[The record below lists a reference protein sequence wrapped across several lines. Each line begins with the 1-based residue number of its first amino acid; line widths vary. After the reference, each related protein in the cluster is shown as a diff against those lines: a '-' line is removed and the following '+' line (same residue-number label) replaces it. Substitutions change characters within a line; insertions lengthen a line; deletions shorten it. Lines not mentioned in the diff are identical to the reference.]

1 MKQKIIP
8 IVSILAGVLAFML
21 SIRYFNA
28 EQAKLNSQ
36 KARLDASAAMV
47 KVIAAGKNIPAN
59 APLTVDDLAT
69 ISVQKSTLRETPI
82 YPEDYKK
89 ILGRKLVYDLKKE
102 SMVLWS
108 DIEGG
113 SAVLAPQL
121 ESMIKPGLRAISI
134 NVSGAHAVSGMVRPN
149 NRVDVLGTFSFPSKT
164 VQGELEAVTL
174 TVLQDVT
181 ILATGNEMAH
191 KRIQS
196 TISSQGYQPQKSYST
211 VTLEVTPREAELLTF
226 AQTVQGRLT
235 LALRNSS
242 DVSFEQDMP
251 EVNFQQLETSL
262 PELNEYRQRN
272 IRNKKNL

>member
-1 MKQKIIP
+1 MRQKIIP

-28 EQAKLNSQ
+28 EQAKINDR
-36 KARLDASAAMV
+36 KAQLDASAATV
-47 KVIAAGKNIPAN
+47 TVVAAGKNIPAN
-59 APLTVDDLAT
+59 APLTLDDIAT
-69 ISVQKSTLRETPI
+69 VSVQKSTLREEPI
-82 YPEDYKK
+82 YPGDYKK
-89 ILGRKLVYDLKKE
+89 IIGRKLIYDLKKG

-113 SAVLAPQL
+113 SAVLSPQL
-121 ESMIKPGLRAISI
+121 ESMVKPGLRAISI

-164 VQGELEAVTL
+164 VEGELEAVTL

-181 ILATGNEMAH
+181 VLATGNEMAH
-191 KRIQS
+191 KRLHNNTS
-196 TISSQGYQPQKSYST
+196 VNGYQPQKSYST

-242 DVSFEQDMP
+242 DVSFEKDLP
-251 EVNFQQLETSL
+251 EVNFEQLENSL

>member
-28 EQAKLNSQ
+28 EQAKLNDQ
-36 KARLDASAAMV
+36 KKRLDASAAMV
-47 KVIAAGKNIPAN
+47 AVVVADKDIPAN
-59 APLTVDDLAT
+59 SPLTVSD
-69 ISVQKSTLRETPI
+69 ISQTPVQKSTLRETPI
-82 YPEDYKK
+82 YPEDFKK
-89 ILGRKLVYDLKKE
+89 IVGRKLIYDLKKG
-102 SMVLWS
+102 SMILWS

-113 SAVLAPQL
+113 SAMLAPQL

-164 VQGELEAVTL
+164 IEGEIEAVTL

-196 TISSQGYQPQKSYST
+196 TTSINGYQPQKSYST

-242 DVSFEQDMP
+242 DVSFEKDLP
-251 EVNFQQLETSL
+251 EINFQQLETSL
-262 PELNEYRQRN
+262 PDLNEYRQKN

>member
-1 MKQKIIP
+1 MRQKIIP

-28 EQAKLNSQ
+28 EQAKIN
-36 KARLDASAAMV
+36 ARTAALDASAATV
-47 KVIAAGKNIPAN
+47 TVVAAGKNIPAN
-59 APLTVDDLAT
+59 APLTLDDIAT
-69 ISVQKSTLRETPI
+69 VSVQKSTLREEPI

-89 ILGRKLVYDLKKE
+89 IIGRKLIYDLKKG

-113 SAVLAPQL
+113 SAVLSPQL
-121 ESMIKPGLRAISI
+121 ESMVKPGLRAISI

-164 VQGELEAVTL
+164 VEGELEAVTL

-181 ILATGNEMAH
+181 VLATGNEMAH
-191 KRIQS
+191 KRLHNNTS
-196 TISSQGYQPQKSYST
+196 VNGYKPQKSYST

-242 DVSFEQDMP
+242 DVSFEKDLP
-251 EVNFQQLETSL
+251 EINFEQLETSL
-262 PELNEYRQRN
+262 PELNDYRQKN
-272 IRNKKNL
+272 IRHKKNL

>member
-28 EQAKLNSQ
+28 ENDKL
-36 KARLDASAAMV
+36 KAERARLDASKALVRVLAV
-47 KVIAAGKNIPAN
+47 AN
-59 APLTVDDLAT
+59 NVSANTPLTIDDIAT
-69 ISVQKSTLRETPI
+69 VSIPKTTVRDDIMADE
-82 YPEDYKK
+82 YKK
-89 ILGRKLVYDLKKE
+89 IVGRKLIYDIKKG
-102 SMVLWS
+102 SRLLWS

-113 SAVLAPQL
+113 SAILFPQL

-164 VQGELEAVTL
+164 VEGELEAVTL

-181 ILATGNEMAH
+181 VLATGTEMAH
-191 KRIQS
+191 KRAHN
-196 TISSQGYQPQKSYST
+196 TTGVNGYQPQKSYST

-235 LALRNSS
+235 LALRNSD
-242 DVSFEQDMP
+242 DVSFEKDLP
-251 EVNFQQLETSL
+251 EINFELLETSL
-262 PELNEYRQRN
+262 PELNEYRQKT
-272 IRNKKNL
+272 IRLKKNL

>member
-28 EQAKLNSQ
+28 EQSKIKAER
-36 KARLDASAAMV
+36 ARLDASKALVRVLAV
-47 KVIAAGKNIPAN
+47 AN
-59 APLTVDDLAT
+59 NVSENTPLTIDDIAT
-69 ISVQKSTLRETPI
+69 ISIPKTTVRDDIMAAE
-82 YPEDYKK
+82 YKK
-89 ILGRKLVYDLKKE
+89 IIGRKLIYDIKKG
-102 SMVLWS
+102 SRLLWS

-113 SAVLAPQL
+113 SAILSPQL

-164 VQGELEAVTL
+164 VDGELEAVTL

-191 KRIQS
+191 KRVHN
-196 TISSQGYQPQKSYST
+196 TTMVNGYQPQKSYST

-235 LALRNSS
+235 LALRNSA
-242 DVSFEQDMP
+242 DVSFEKDLP
-251 EVNFQQLETSL
+251 EINFELLETSL
-262 PELNEYRQRN
+262 PELNEYRQRT
-272 IRNKKNL
+272 IRHKKNL

>member
-28 EQAKLNSQ
+28 EQAKLNDQ

-47 KVIAAGKNIPAN
+47 AVVVADKDIPAN
-59 APLTVDDLAT
+59 SPLTVSD
-69 ISVQKSTLRETPI
+69 ISQTPVQKSTLRETPI
-82 YPEDYKK
+82 YPEDFKK
-89 ILGRKLVYDLKKE
+89 IVGRKLMYDLKKG
-102 SMVLWS
+102 SMILWS

-113 SAVLAPQL
+113 SAMLAPQL
-121 ESMIKPGLRAISI
+121 ESRIKPGLRAISI

-164 VQGELEAVTL
+164 IEGELEAVTL

-191 KRIQS
+191 KRLQNTTSIN
-196 TISSQGYQPQKSYST
+196 GYQPQKSYST
-211 VTLEVTPREAELLTF
+211 VTVEVTPREAELLTF

-235 LALRNSS
+235 LALRNSD
-242 DVSFEQDMP
+242 DVSFEKDLP
-251 EVNFQQLETSL
+251 EINFQQLETSL
-262 PELNEYRQRN
+262 PELNEYRQKN